1 MFCLF
6 FKGAYA
12 PMKWTL
18 KIYFNKNKHVLFTFS
33 AHRRSTA
40 TPPHLSGN
48 YQLQV
53 YHIDGN
59 RDPNLQQHQHQL
71 QAQEFAAWSY
81 GLANHQGRTPI
92 YATSPRPP
100 KDVTTTTYSGKPQI
114 LILTKYASAS
124 TQWSNAQ
131 LPKNNSIYRQS
142 PIFFIPYQKYF
153 FSHSNV
159 TQCKTWQLFTIL
171 RNVNVTTIT
180 FLMSGN
186 LTRLCLYIQ
195 TEFS

>member
-12 PMKWTL
+12 PMKQTI
-18 KIYFNKNKHVLFTFS
+18 KIYLNKNKPFLFTFS

-53 YHIDGN
+53 YHIDGS

-100 KDVTTTTYSGKPQI
+100 KDVTTTTYSGKTQI
-114 LILTKYASAS
+114 LILTKYASAP
-124 TQWSNAQ
+124 TRWGNVQ
-131 LPKNNSIYRQS
+131 LKNKSICRLS
-142 PIFFIPYQKYF
+142 PIFFIPNQKYF
-153 FSHSNV
+153 FSHPMQNMATFHRSQTSCRHFSVTVFSNP
-159 TQCKTWQLFTIL
+159 
-171 RNVNVTTIT
+171 TT
-180 FLMSGN
+180 
-186 LTRLCLYIQ
+186 LTNDLKIDLQ
-195 TEFS
+195 ALT